1 MRQVHSSTV
10 HVLSNEDIKE
20 FIEKEGDAI
29 ITSKTNTAIGV
40 FTADCVPVIV
50 VDDIKG
56 VVAVVHSGWR
66 GTISSITKKTIE
78 TMNRKFNTDY
88 RDVKVYVGPHIRKCC
103 YEVSQEL
110 KETFLEETGIPEDVL
125 FDGRRLSL
133 EECIL
138 KDIREI
144 GVLEENI
151 YTLNLCTYC
160 NEDIRLHSYRKS
172 NGGYKVITANN
183 GLDALKKV
191 KENKPDLLLLDLM
204 LPGMDG
210 LDVCK
215 EIKRDKE
222 TSKTSIIMLTAK
234 SEELDKILGLELGAD
249 DYITKPFSIRELLA
263 RVKAV
268 LRRSSSDE
276 ISEEIYEI
284 GRLKVDFER
293 HEVLINNEK
302 VELTLK
308 EFELLEILIKNKGK
322 ILRRETLLD
331 KVWGYE
337 YIGETRTVDVHI
349 RYLRKK
355 VEDDDK
361 NPKFIETIRGV
372 GYRFNPVE

>member
-1 MRQVHSSTV
+1 MADEK
-10 HVLSNEDIKE
+10 VLI
-20 FIEKEGDAI
+20 
-29 ITSKTNTAIGV
+29 
-40 FTADCVPVIV
+40 
-50 VDDIKG
+50 VDDEEHI
-56 VVAVVHSGWR
+56 V
-66 GTISSITKKTIE
+66 E
-78 TMNRKFNTDY
+78 LLQFNL
-88 RDVKVYVGPHIRKCC
+88 V
-103 YEVSQEL
+103 
-110 KETFLEETGIPEDVL
+110 
-125 FDGRRLSL
+125 
-133 EECIL
+133 
-138 KDIREI
+138 
-144 GVLEENI
+144 NA
-151 YTLNLCTYC
+151 
-160 NEDIRLHSYRKS
+160 
-172 NGGYKVITANN
+172 GYKVITANN

-372 GYRFNPVE
+372 GYRFNPFE

>member
-1 MRQVHSSTV
+1 MADEK
-10 HVLSNEDIKE
+10 VLI
-20 FIEKEGDAI
+20 
-29 ITSKTNTAIGV
+29 
-40 FTADCVPVIV
+40 
-50 VDDIKG
+50 VDDEEHI
-56 VVAVVHSGWR
+56 V
-66 GTISSITKKTIE
+66 E
-78 TMNRKFNTDY
+78 LLQFNL
-88 RDVKVYVGPHIRKCC
+88 V
-103 YEVSQEL
+103 
-110 KETFLEETGIPEDVL
+110 
-125 FDGRRLSL
+125 
-133 EECIL
+133 
-138 KDIREI
+138 
-144 GVLEENI
+144 NA
-151 YTLNLCTYC
+151 
-160 NEDIRLHSYRKS
+160 
-172 NGGYKVITANN
+172 GYKVITANN

-276 ISEEIYEI
+276 ISEEIYEL
-284 GRLKVDFER
+284 GRLKVDFEM